1 MRQKTVGIIGGMGP
15 EATVD
20 LMQRV
25 IQATPAHDDQDHL
38 RMLVDNNPKV
48 PSRIKALIE
57 GSGEDPA
64 PVLVQMARD
73 LERWG
78 ADFLA
83 MPCNTAHHFHPAV
96 QAAVGVPVLNM
107 IELTAGRIR
116 QETPDVRKV
125 GLLAS
130 TAVIRTDLYGK
141 SLSRRGVE
149 VVHPGDSSQD
159 QVLAAIRAIKAQTF
173 NSASLDALNRAIDDL
188 IAREAGVILI
198 ACTELSIVADRLR
211 IGVRAYD
218 SAQVLAE
225 AIVAT
230 ALMDETRVTHRP
242 HTCTV
247 NETLRET

>member
-20 LMQRV
+20 LMQRI
-25 IQATPAHDDQDHL
+25 IQATPANDDQDHL
-38 RMLVDNNPKV
+38 RLLVDNNPKV

-57 GSGEDPA
+57 GTGEDPA

-107 IELTAGRIR
+107 IELAAGRIL

-141 SLSRRGVE
+141 SFARRGVE
-149 VVHPGDSSQD
+149 VVHSGDASQD
-159 QVLAAIRAIKAQTF
+159 QVLVAIRAIKAQTF
-173 NSASLDALNRAIDDL
+173 STAYLDVLNRAVDDL

-198 ACTELSIVADRLR
+198 ACTELSIIASRLR
-211 IGVRAYD
+211 ISVRAYD

-230 ALMDETRVTHRP
+230 ALRDETPVTR
-242 HTCTV
+242 
-247 NETLRET
+247 

>member
-25 IQATPAHDDQDHL
+25 IQATPANDDQDHL

-48 PSRIKALIE
+48 PSRIKALID

-78 ADFLA
+78 ADFMA

-116 QETPDVRKV
+116 QETPAVRKV

-130 TAVIRTDLYGK
+130 TAVIRTDLYGE
-141 SLSRRGVE
+141 SFARRGVE
-149 VVHPGDSSQD
+149 VVHPGDTSQD

-173 NSASLDALNRAIDDL
+173 SSASLDALNRAVDDL
-188 IAREAGVILI
+188 IAREAEVILI
-198 ACTELSIVADRLR
+198 ACTELSVIAKKLQLSVATC
-211 IGVRAYD
+211 D

-225 AIVAT
+225 AIVAE
-230 ALMDETRVTHRP
+230 AMSAQLDG
-242 HTCTV
+242 C
-247 NETLRET
+247 

>member
-1 MRQKTVGIIGGMGP
+1 MRRKTVGIIGGMGP

-20 LMQRV
+20 LMQRI
-25 IQATPAHDDQDHL
+25 IQATPANDDQDHL
-38 RMLVDNNPKV
+38 RMLVDNNPRV
-48 PSRIKALIE
+48 PSRIKALLE

-83 MPCNTAHHFHPAV
+83 MPCNTAHHFYPAIK
-96 QAAVGVPVLNM
+96 AAVGIPVLNM
-107 IELTAGRIR
+107 IDLAAERIR
-116 QETPDVRKV
+116 QESPDVRKV

-141 SLSRRGVE
+141 SFARRGVE
-149 VVHPGDSSQD
+149 VVHPGDTSQD

-173 NSASLDALNRAIDDL
+173 SSASLDVLNRAVDDL
-188 IAREAGVILI
+188 IAREAAVILI
-198 ACTELSIVADRLR
+198 ACTELSIIASRLR

-225 AIVAT
+225 AIVAA
-230 ALMDETRVTHRP
+230 ALMDDTPVTR
-242 HTCTV
+242 
-247 NETLRET
+247 

>member
-83 MPCNTAHHFHPAV
+83 MPCNTAHRFHSAV

-173 NSASLDALNRAIDDL
+173 NSASLDALNRAVDDL

-198 ACTELSIVADRLR
+198 ACTELSIVANRLS

-225 AIVAT
+225 AIVAE
-230 ALMDETRVTHRP
+230 AMSARLDD
-242 HTCTV
+242 C
-247 NETLRET
+247 

>member
-25 IQATPAHDDQDHL
+25 IQATPANDDQDHL

-48 PSRIKALIE
+48 PSRIKALID

-83 MPCNTAHHFHPAV
+83 MPCNTAHHFYPAV
-96 QAAVGVPVLNM
+96 QAAVGIPVLNM
-107 IELTAGRIR
+107 IELATGRIR

-141 SLSRRGVE
+141 SFARRGVE
-149 VVHPGDSSQD
+149 VVHPGDKSQD
-159 QVLAAIRAIKAQTF
+159 QVLAAIRSIKAQTF
-173 NSASLDALNRAIDDL
+173 SSASSDALNRAVDDL
-188 IAREAGVILI
+188 IARKAEVILI
-198 ACTELSIVADRLR
+198 ACTELSVIAKKLQLSV
-211 IGVRAYD
+211 VTCD

-225 AIVAT
+225 AIVAE
-230 ALMDETRVTHRP
+230 AMSAQLDG
-242 HTCTV
+242 C
-247 NETLRET
+247 

>member
-48 PSRIKALIE
+48 PSRIKALID

-83 MPCNTAHHFHPAV
+83 IPCNTAHHFHPAV

-125 GLLAS
+125 GVLAS
-130 TAVIRTDLYGK
+130 TAVIRTDLYGE
-141 SLSRRGVE
+141 SFARRGVE
-149 VVHPGDSSQD
+149 VVHPGDKSQD

-173 NSASLDALNRAIDDL
+173 SSASLDALNRAVDDL
-188 IAREAGVILI
+188 IAREAEVILI
-198 ACTELSIVADRLR
+198 ACTELSVIAKKLQLSVATC
-211 IGVRAYD
+211 D

-225 AIVAT
+225 AIVAE
-230 ALMDETRVTHRP
+230 AMSAQLDG
-242 HTCTV
+242 C
-247 NETLRET
+247 

>member
-20 LMQRV
+20 LMRRI
-25 IQATPAHDDQDHL
+25 IQATPANDDQDHL
-38 RMLVDNNPKV
+38 RLLVDNNPKV
-48 PSRIKALIE
+48 PSRIKALID

-83 MPCNTAHHFHPAV
+83 IPCNTAHHFHPAV

-125 GLLAS
+125 GVLAS
-130 TAVIRTDLYGK
+130 TAVIRTDLYGE
-141 SLSRRGVE
+141 SFARRGVE
-149 VVHPGDSSQD
+149 VVHPGDKSQD

-173 NSASLDALNRAIDDL
+173 SSASLDALNRAVDDL
-188 IAREAGVILI
+188 IAREAEVILI
-198 ACTELSIVADRLR
+198 ACTELSVIAKKLQLSVATC
-211 IGVRAYD
+211 D

-225 AIVAT
+225 AIVAE
-230 ALMDETRVTHRP
+230 AMSAQLDG
-242 HTCTV
+242 C
-247 NETLRET
+247 

>member
-25 IQATPAHDDQDHL
+25 IQATPANDDQDHL

-48 PSRIKALIE
+48 PSRIKALID

-83 MPCNTAHHFHPAV
+83 IPCNTAHHFHPAV

-125 GLLAS
+125 GVLAS
-130 TAVIRTDLYGK
+130 TAVIRTDLYGE
-141 SLSRRGVE
+141 SFARRGVE
-149 VVHPGDSSQD
+149 VVHPGDKSQD

-173 NSASLDALNRAIDDL
+173 SSASLDALNRAVDDL
-188 IAREAGVILI
+188 IAREAEVILI
-198 ACTELSIVADRLR
+198 ACTELSVIAKKLQLSVATC
-211 IGVRAYD
+211 D

-225 AIVAT
+225 AIVAE
-230 ALMDETRVTHRP
+230 AMSAQLDG
-242 HTCTV
+242 C
-247 NETLRET
+247 

>member
-25 IQATPAHDDQDHL
+25 IQVTPANDDQDHL

-64 PVLVQMARD
+64 PVLAQMARD

-83 MPCNTAHHFHPAV
+83 MPCNTAHHFYPAV

-141 SLSRRGVE
+141 SLSRKGVE
-149 VVHPGDSSQD
+149 VVHPADTSQD
-159 QVLAAIRAIKAQTF
+159 QVLAAIRAIKAQRF
-173 NSASLDALNRAIDDL
+173 SSASLDALNQAIDDL
-188 IAREAGVILI
+188 IARESEVILI
-198 ACTELSIVADRLR
+198 ACTELSVIAKKLQLSV
-211 IGVRAYD
+211 VTFD

-225 AIVAT
+225 AIVAE
-230 ALMDETRVTHRP
+230 AMSAQLDG
-242 HTCTV
+242 C
-247 NETLRET
+247 

>member
-20 LMQRV
+20 LMQRI
-25 IQATPAHDDQDHL
+25 IQATPANDDQDHL

-57 GSGEDPA
+57 GTGEDPA

-78 ADFLA
+78 AGFLA

-107 IELTAGRIR
+107 IELTAGRIQ
-116 QETPDVRKV
+116 QETPNVRKV

-141 SLSRRGVE
+141 S
-149 VVHPGDSSQD
+149 
-159 QVLAAIRAIKAQTF
+159 F
-173 NSASLDALNRAIDDL
+173 
-188 IAREAGVILI
+188 ARNG
-198 ACTELSIVADRLR
+198 C
-211 IGVRAYD
+211 
-218 SAQVLAE
+218 
-225 AIVAT
+225 
-230 ALMDETRVTHRP
+230 
-242 HTCTV
+242 
-247 NETLRET
+247 

>member
-48 PSRIKALIE
+48 PSRIKAFLE
-57 GSGEDPA
+57 GSGEDPV

-78 ADFLA
+78 ANFLA
-83 MPCNTAHHFHPAV
+83 MPCNTAHHFHPTV

-107 IELTAGRIR
+107 IEFAAGRIR

-125 GLLAS
+125 GLFAS
-130 TAVIRTDLYGK
+130 MAVIRTDLYGK

-149 VVHPGDSSQD
+149 VVHPGDASQD

-173 NSASLDALNRAIDDL
+173 CSASLDVLNRAVDDL

-198 ACTELSIVADRLR
+198 AYTELSIIARRLR

-230 ALMDETRVTHRP
+230 ALMDETRVTR
-242 HTCTV
+242 
-247 NETLRET
+247 

>member
-48 PSRIKALIE
+48 PSRIRALID

-64 PVLVQMARD
+64 PVLIQMARD

-96 QAAVGVPVLNM
+96 QAAVGVSVLNM

-149 VVHPGDSSQD
+149 VVHPGDESQD
-159 QVLAAIRAIKAQTF
+159 QVLAAIRSIKAQTF
-173 NSASLDALNRAIDDL
+173 NSADLDVLDRAVDDL

-198 ACTELSIVADRLR
+198 ACTELSIIASRLH

-230 ALMDETRVTHRP
+230 ALMDETRVTR
-242 HTCTV
+242 
-247 NETLRET
+247 

>member
-25 IQATPAHDDQDHL
+25 IQATPANDDQDHL

-57 GSGEDPA
+57 GTGEDPA

-107 IELTAGRIR
+107 IELTAGRIQ

-130 TAVIRTDLYGK
+130 TAVIRTDLYGM
-141 SLSRRGVE
+141 SFARRGVD
-149 VVHPGDSSQD
+149 VLHPADASQD
-159 QVLAAIRAIKAQTF
+159 RVLAAIRAIKAQTF
-173 NSASLDALNRAIDDL
+173 SPASL
-188 IAREAGVILI
+188 EA
-198 ACTELSIVADRLR
+198 
-211 IGVRAYD
+211 
-218 SAQVLAE
+218 
-225 AIVAT
+225 
-230 ALMDETRVTHRP
+230 P
-242 HTCTV
+242 
-247 NETLRET
+247 

>member
-20 LMQRV
+20 LMQRI
-25 IQATPAHDDQDHL
+25 IQATPANDDQDHL
-38 RMLVDNNPKV
+38 RLLVDNNPKV

-57 GSGEDPA
+57 DTGEDPA

-83 MPCNTAHHFHPAV
+83 IPCNTAHHFHPAV

-107 IELTAGRIR
+107 IELAVGRIR

-130 TAVIRTDLYGK
+130 TAVIRTDLYVK
-141 SLSRRGVE
+141 SFARRGVE
-149 VVHPGDSSQD
+149 VVHPGDTSQD
-159 QVLAAIRAIKAQTF
+159 QVLAAIRAIKAQRF
-173 NSASLDALNRAIDDL
+173 SSASLDALNRAIDDL
-188 IAREAGVILI
+188 IAREAEVILI
-198 ACTELSIVADRLR
+198 ACTELSVIAKKLQLSV
-211 IGVRAYD
+211 VTCD

-225 AIVAT
+225 AIVAE
-230 ALMDETRVTHRP
+230 AMSAQLDG
-242 HTCTV
+242 C
-247 NETLRET
+247 

>member
-20 LMQRV
+20 LMQRI
-25 IQATPAHDDQDHL
+25 IQATPANDDQDHL
-38 RMLVDNNPKV
+38 RLLVDNNPKV

-57 GSGEDPA
+57 GTGEDPA

-73 LERWG
+73 LERLG

-83 MPCNTAHHFHPAV
+83 IPCNTAHHFHPAV

-130 TAVIRTDLYGK
+130 TAVIRTGLYDK
-141 SLSRRGVE
+141 SFARRGVE
-149 VVHPGDSSQD
+149 VVHPGDTSQD
-159 QVLAAIRAIKAQTF
+159 QVLAAIRAIKAQRF
-173 NSASLDALNRAIDDL
+173 CSASLDALNRAIDDL
-188 IAREAGVILI
+188 IARKAEVILI
-198 ACTELSIVADRLR
+198 ACTELSVIAKKLQLSVATC
-211 IGVRAYD
+211 D

-225 AIVAT
+225 AIVAE
-230 ALMDETRVTHRP
+230 AMSAQLDG
-242 HTCTV
+242 C
-247 NETLRET
+247 

>member
-1 MRQKTVGIIGGMGP
+1 MGP

-48 PSRIKALIE
+48 PSRIKALLE

-64 PVLVQMARD
+64 PILVQMARD

-83 MPCNTAHHFHPAV
+83 MPCNTAHHFYPAI

-107 IELTAGRIR
+107 IDLTAERIR
-116 QETPDVRKV
+116 QDTPDMRKV

-141 SLSRRGVE
+141 SFARRGVE
-149 VVHPGDSSQD
+149 VVCPEDKSQD
-159 QVLAAIRAIKAQTF
+159 QVLAAIRAIKAQAF
-173 NSASLDALNRAIDDL
+173 NSTSLDFLNRAVDEL

-198 ACTELSIVADRLR
+198 ACTELSIVADKLR

-218 SAQVLAE
+218 STQVLAE
-225 AIVAT
+225 AIVAA
-230 ALMDETRVTHRP
+230 ALMDKTRVYRGP
-242 HTCTV
+242 RACTV
-247 NETLRET
+247 NATSRET

>member
-25 IQATPAHDDQDHL
+25 IQATPANDDQDHL

-48 PSRIKALIE
+48 PSRIKALID

-116 QETPDVRKV
+116 QETPAVRKV

-130 TAVIRTDLYGK
+130 TAVIRTDLYGE
-141 SLSRRGVE
+141 SFARRGVE
-149 VVHPGDSSQD
+149 VVHPGDTSQD

-173 NSASLDALNRAIDDL
+173 SSASLDALNRAVDDL
-188 IAREAGVILI
+188 IAREAEVILI
-198 ACTELSIVADRLR
+198 ACTELSVIAKKLQLSVATC
-211 IGVRAYD
+211 D

-225 AIVAT
+225 AIVAE
-230 ALMDETRVTHRP
+230 AMSAQLDG
-242 HTCTV
+242 C
-247 NETLRET
+247 

>member
-25 IQATPAHDDQDHL
+25 IQATPAQDDQDHL

-48 PSRIKALIE
+48 PSRIKALLE

-64 PVLVQMARD
+64 PVLVRMARD

-83 MPCNTAHHFHPAV
+83 IPCNTAHHFHPTI
-96 QAAVGVPVLNM
+96 QAAVGIPVLNM
-107 IELTAGRIR
+107 IELTAERIWLDA
-116 QETPDVRKV
+116 PDIRKV

-130 TAVIRTDLYGK
+130 TAVIRTDLYRK
-141 SLSRRGVE
+141 SLACKGVE
-149 VVHPGDSSQD
+149 VVHPGDASQD

-173 NSASLDALNRAIDDL
+173 SPASLDALNRAVEDL
-188 IAREAGVILI
+188 IARKAGVVLI
-198 ACTELSIVADRLR
+198 ACTELSIVAKRLR

-218 SAQVLAE
+218 SAQLLAE
-225 AIVAT
+225 AIVST
-230 ALMDETRVTHRP
+230 AIGDETRGTR
-242 HTCTV
+242 
-247 NETLRET
+247 

>member
-25 IQATPAHDDQDHL
+25 IQATPAQDDQDHL

-48 PSRIKALIE
+48 PSRIKALLE

-64 PVLVQMARD
+64 PVLVRMARD

-83 MPCNTAHHFHPAV
+83 IPCNTAHHFHPTI
-96 QAAVGVPVLNM
+96 QAAVGIPVLNM
-107 IELTAGRIR
+107 IELTAERIWLDA
-116 QETPDVRKV
+116 PDIRKV

-130 TAVIRTDLYGK
+130 TAVIRTDLYRK
-141 SLSRRGVE
+141 SLACKGVE
-149 VVHPGDSSQD
+149 VVHPGDASQD

-173 NSASLDALNRAIDDL
+173 SSASLDALNRAVEDL
-188 IAREAGVILI
+188 IARKAGVVLI
-198 ACTELSIVADRLR
+198 ACTELSIVAKRLK
-211 IGVRAYD
+211 IGVRACD
-218 SAQVLAE
+218 SAQLLAE
-225 AIVAT
+225 AIVST
-230 ALMDETRVTHRP
+230 AIGDETRGTR
-242 HTCTV
+242 
-247 NETLRET
+247 

>member
-57 GSGEDPA
+57 GAGEDPV

-83 MPCNTAHHFHPAV
+83 IPCNTAHHLHPAV

-125 GLLAS
+125 GVLAS
-130 TAVIRTDLYGK
+130 TAVIRTDLYGE
-141 SLSRRGVE
+141 SFARRGVE
-149 VVHPGDSSQD
+149 VVHPGDKSQD

-173 NSASLDALNRAIDDL
+173 SSASLDALNRAVDD
-188 IAREAGVILI
+188 IAREAEVILI
-198 ACTELSIVADRLR
+198 ACTELSVIAKKLQLSVATC
-211 IGVRAYD
+211 D

-225 AIVAT
+225 AIVAE
-230 ALMDETRVTHRP
+230 AMSAQLDG
-242 HTCTV
+242 C
-247 NETLRET
+247 

>member
-25 IQATPAHDDQDHL
+25 IQATPANDDQDHL
-38 RMLVDNNPKV
+38 HMLVDNNPKV

-57 GSGEDPA
+57 GSGEDPV
-64 PVLVQMARD
+64 PVLVQMAHD

-83 MPCNTAHHFHPAV
+83 MPCNTAHHFYPAV
-96 QAAVGVPVLNM
+96 QAAVGIPVLNM
-107 IELTAGRIR
+107 IELATGRIR

-141 SLSRRGVE
+141 SFARRGVE
-149 VVHPGDSSQD
+149 VVHPGDTSQD
-159 QVLAAIRAIKAQTF
+159 QVLAAIRSIKAQTF
-173 NSASLDALNRAIDDL
+173 SSASSDALNRAVDDL
-188 IAREAGVILI
+188 IARKAEVILI
-198 ACTELSIVADRLR
+198 ACTELSVIAKKLQPSV
-211 IGVRAYD
+211 VTCD

-225 AIVAT
+225 AIVAE
-230 ALMDETRVTHRP
+230 AMSAQLDG
-242 HTCTV
+242 C
-247 NETLRET
+247 

>member
-38 RMLVDNNPKV
+38 HMLVDNNPKV
-48 PSRIKALIE
+48 PSRIKVLLE
-57 GSGEDPA
+57 SSGEDPV
-64 PVLVQMARD
+64 PVLIRMARD

-96 QAAVGVPVLNM
+96 QAAVGVPILNM
-107 IELTAGRIR
+107 IELSAGRIQ
-116 QETPDVRKV
+116 QEIPDVRKV

-130 TAVIRTDLYGK
+130 TAVIRTDLYRK
-141 SLSRRGVE
+141 SLACKGVE
-149 VVHPGDSSQD
+149 VVHPGDASQD

-173 NSASLDALNRAIDDL
+173 SSASMDVLNRAVDDL
-188 IAREAGVILI
+188 IAREAEVVLI
-198 ACTELSIVADRLR
+198 ACTELSIIARRLR

-230 ALMDETRVTHRP
+230 ALRDETCVTR
-242 HTCTV
+242 
-247 NETLRET
+247 

>member
-25 IQATPAHDDQDHL
+25 IKATPAHDDQDHL

-48 PSRIKALIE
+48 PSRIKALLE
-57 GSGEDPA
+57 GSGEDPV

-107 IELTAGRIR
+107 IELAAGRIL
-116 QETPDVRKV
+116 QETPDVHKV

-130 TAVIRTDLYGK
+130 TAVIRTNLYVK
-141 SLSRRGVE
+141 SFAHRGVE
-149 VVHPGDSSQD
+149 VVHPGDKSQD
-159 QVLAAIRAIKAQTF
+159 KVLAAIRSIKAQRF
-173 NSASLDALNRAIDDL
+173 SSASLDALNRAVDDL
-188 IAREAGVILI
+188 IARKAEVILI
-198 ACTELSIVADRLR
+198 ACTELSVIAKKLQLSV
-211 IGVRAYD
+211 VTCD

-225 AIVAT
+225 AIVAE
-230 ALMDETRVTHRP
+230 AMSAQLDG
-242 HTCTV
+242 C
-247 NETLRET
+247 

>member
-25 IQATPAHDDQDHL
+25 IQATPANDDQDHL

-107 IELTAGRIR
+107 IELAAGRIR

-159 QVLAAIRAIKAQTF
+159 QVLAAIRAIKAQRF
-173 NSASLDALNRAIDDL
+173 SSASLDALNRAVDDL
-188 IAREAGVILI
+188 IARKAEVILI
-198 ACTELSIVADRLR
+198 ACTELSVIAKKLQLSVATC
-211 IGVRAYD
+211 D

-225 AIVAT
+225 AIVAE
-230 ALMDETRVTHRP
+230 AMSAQLDG
-242 HTCTV
+242 C
-247 NETLRET
+247 

>member
-25 IQATPAHDDQDHL
+25 IQATPANDDQDHL
-38 RMLVDNNPKV
+38 RMLIDNNPKV
-48 PSRIKALIE
+48 PSRIKALID

-78 ADFLA
+78 ADFMA

-116 QETPDVRKV
+116 QETPAVRKV

-130 TAVIRTDLYGK
+130 TAVIRTDLYGE
-141 SLSRRGVE
+141 SFARRGVE
-149 VVHPGDSSQD
+149 VVHPGDTSQD

-173 NSASLDALNRAIDDL
+173 SSASLDALNRAVDDL
-188 IAREAGVILI
+188 IAREAEVILI
-198 ACTELSIVADRLR
+198 ACTELSVIAKKLQLSVATC
-211 IGVRAYD
+211 D

-225 AIVAT
+225 AIVAE
-230 ALMDETRVTHRP
+230 AMSAQLDG
-242 HTCTV
+242 C
-247 NETLRET
+247 